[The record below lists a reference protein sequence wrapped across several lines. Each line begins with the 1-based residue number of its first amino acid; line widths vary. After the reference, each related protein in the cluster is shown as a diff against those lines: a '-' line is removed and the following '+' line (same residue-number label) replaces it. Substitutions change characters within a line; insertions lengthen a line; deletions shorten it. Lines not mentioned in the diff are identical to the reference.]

1 MNDKLYRI
9 PRLSVLV
16 LTLIGLIGVLYLL
29 H

>member
-16 LTLIGLIGVLYLL
+16 LTLAGLIAVLFLVF
-29 H
+29 

>member
-16 LTLIGLIGVLYLL
+16 LTLASLIGVLFLVL
-29 H
+29 

>member
-1 MNDKLYRI
+1 VNDKLYRI

-16 LTLIGLIGVLYLL
+16 LTLIGLIGVLFLI

>member
-1 MNDKLYRI
+1 VNDKLYRV